1 MNSKNSQHTFT
12 NESASNAYVA
22 LGGLYI
28 FLYYAMGAY
37 SPLLTEYFK
46 SIHLTGIEIG
56 TLSSITPVVS
66 LLLQPVWGM
75 ICDKFQIRK
84 KALILALIAAACI
97 SFLFTFINTYAWV
110 FFTIAFW
117 SIFQCAAIPIS
128 DSLTLSYVS
137 KRSMHFGSIRLWGA
151 IGFAIAAFLTALA
164 VQQWGPSA
172 IFYSTGLAYF
182 LAVLFLIRIPD
193 ERIERK
199 ELPRNSFKKAG
210 TLFKIPRF
218 ILFLLCT
225 FFVFGSM
232 NAHNTWFNLYYQH
245 IGGEIATLGL
255 AFLLFAGSEV
265 PCMKLASRLIKKIG
279 LEQTLLFA
287 CIVSGARWFFYGSAP
302 STTIILSL
310 FFLQGL
316 SVGLFLATAAQYVRE
331 NTPLSLQVTALAV
344 FASFGVG
351 LGSMFANYTAGWV
364 MEYYGILRTYTFF
377 GISTLLG
384 IIPLLLI
391 CYGPWK
397 RNSEETVA
405 E

>member
-1 MNSKNSQHTFT
+1 MNSLNKQDSFT

-22 LGGLYI
+22 LSGLYI

-46 SIHLTGIEIG
+46 SIHLNGIEIG

-66 LLLQPVWGM
+66 LMLQPLWGM
-75 ICDKFQIRK
+75 LCDRFQIRK
-84 KALILALIAAACI
+84 KALIMALIAAACV

-110 FFTIAFW
+110 FFTIALW
-117 SIFQCAAIPIS
+117 SVFQCAVVPIS

-137 KRSMHFGSIRLWGA
+137 KRSMHFGNIRLWGS

-182 LAVLFLIRIPD
+182 LAVLFLVRIPD
-193 ERIERK
+193 ERIERGS
-199 ELPRNSFKKAG
+199 LPRNSLKGAG
-210 TLFKIPRF
+210 QLFKIPRF
-218 ILFLLCT
+218 VLFLLCT
-225 FFVFGSM
+225 FFVFGSI

-245 IGGEIATLGL
+245 IGGEIAALGF

-265 PCMKLASRLIKKIG
+265 PCMRMASRLVQKIG

-287 CIVSGARWFFYGSAP
+287 CVVSSARWFFYGSAP

-316 SVGLFLATAAQYVRE
+316 SVGLFLATAAQYVRD
-331 NTPLSLQVTALAV
+331 NTPLALQVTALAL
-344 FASFGVG
+344 FASFGQG
-351 LGSMFANYTAGWV
+351 LGSMFTNYTAGWV

-377 GISTLLG
+377 GVSTLLG

-397 RNSEETVA
+397 RKPEEA
-405 E
+405 IM